1 MLLRGL
7 DFVRGWEGGGGLG
20 RRGLYRLFGGR
31 GSCDHAEP
39 NSLLLCVCVRRV
51 RREEEEEEEEEE
63 GSVRV

>member
-1 MLLRGL
+1 MLLRG
-7 DFVRGWEGGGGLG
+7 WEGGGLG

-51 RREEEEEEEEEE
+51 RREEEEEEEE